1 MMNTAAAIAE
11 RHRLPRKQGERVKLP
26 RHPGSPD
33 PDDPDGVRSWLAS
46 RQGPWA
52 LDLFSGAGGLSLGL
66 EEAGFSV
73 MVAADADPVAIETHA
88 ANIQGLTWV
97 GDLSNPDVF
106 LRQLEDWGIDHIDLL
121 AGGPPCQPFSRA
133 GTAKIG
139 HLVKVGVRRS
149 HDERADLWRSFFA
162 VMDHVSPRAV
172 LFENVPDFTSAQG
185 GALLIALTEELKA
198 RGYHPYVRVLNAWD
212 YGVPQHRSRLFVV
225 GIPAGSTFEWPS
237 GNGDTP
243 TLWQAIGDL
252 PTVEASVRDEVQ
264 MYHGRP
270 ESELAQKLR
279 QGLTDEESNLIRDH
293 ITRAVR
299 ADDAEI
305 YQLLDEGDKYTDVP
319 ERLRR
324 YRSDIFKDKYFRL
337 SCGELSRTITAHI
350 AKDGYWYIH
359 PRQDRTLSIREAA
372 RTQTFPDRVR
382 FAGHPSNR
390 YRQIGNAVPPM
401 LASAIGSSVYKT
413 LEGESPGGERPV
425 EHETFD
431 EGFRDDLMAW
441 FHVHRRRFP
450 WRDADLN
457 PWQVLMLE
465 ICLHRTRAEQVE
477 RIADTLILYGGTP
490 SSFLAN
496 LEFLKPYLETLGLW
510 WRIDNLI
517 AAATHVRDEL
527 YDQVPDGWQEL
538 MTIPGVGDYI
548 ASAVLCFAFGRA
560 SVLMDTNT
568 KRIARRVLGE
578 GSKYP
583 DWELRLQLHELSGH
597 RGTDMRWN
605 QALLDLG
612 ALVCRARKPKCGQC
626 PVQKHCP
633 VGRRSVNTSIL
644 NQR

>member
-1 MMNTAAAIAE
+1 M
-11 RHRLPRKQGERVKLP
+11 
-26 RHPGSPD
+26 
-33 PDDPDGVRSWLAS
+33 
-46 RQGPWA
+46 
-52 LDLFSGAGGLSLGL
+52 DLFSGAGGLSLGL
-66 EEAGFSV
+66 EKAGFSV
-73 MVAADADPVAIETHA
+73 VAAVDADPVAMETHA

-97 GDLSNPDVF
+97 GDLSNPDDF
-106 LRQLEDWGIDHIDLL
+106 LHQLEEWGISSIDLL

-139 HLVKVGVRRS
+139 HLVRVGVRRS

-162 VMDHVSPRAV
+162 VMDQVKPRAV

-185 GALLIALTEELKA
+185 GALLIALTDELRA
-198 RGYHPYVRVLNAWD
+198 RDYDPHVRVLNAWD
-212 YGVPQHRSRLFVV
+212 HGVPQHRSRLFVV
-225 GIPAGSTFEWPS
+225 GVTVGTTFKWPS
-237 GNGDTP
+237 GNGDLP

-264 MYHGRP
+264 MYHGKP

-279 QGLTDEESNLIRDH
+279 EELTDGESQLIRDH

-305 YQLLDEGDKYTDVP
+305 YRLLGEGDKYIDVP

-324 YRSDIFKDKYFRL
+324 YRSDIFRDKYFRL
-337 SCGELSRTITAHI
+337 SCDELSRTITAHI

-372 RTQTFPDRVR
+372 RIQTFPDRFR

-401 LASAIGSSVYKT
+401 LASTIGSSVYEA
-413 LEGESPGGERPV
+413 LESESSGEEKSVGHGIFSEN
-425 EHETFD
+425 
-431 EGFRDDLMAW
+431 FRDDLLAW
-441 FHVHRRRFP
+441 FRLNRREFT
-450 WRDADLN
+450 WRDVDLN
-457 PWQVLMLE
+457 PWQILMLE
-465 ICLHRTRAEQVE
+465 MCLHRTRAEQVE
-477 RIADTLILYGGTP
+477 RVAERLISYGETP

-496 LEFLKPYLETLGLW
+496 LELLKPDLETLGLR

-527 YDQVPDGWQEL
+527 FDRVPDGWQEL

-568 KRIARRVLGE
+568 KRIACRVIGE
-578 GSKYP
+578 GSKHP

-597 RGTDMRWN
+597 RGTDIQWN

-612 ALVCRARKPKCGQC
+612 ALVCGARKPACGQC
-626 PVQKHCP
+626 PVQKHCS
-633 VGRRSVNTSIL
+633 VGRRAVNTRIP